1 MCYDAFGEM
10 EEYMKRYKILIYM
23 LGLIMIISL
32 SGCSKDNQ
40 DDEENTNE
48 AVEVEQKKDDVVD
61 GKIVADAT
69 MLTVGDTK
77 VSYSEVM
84 VYVNMIRDKYEPL
97 FSEYIW
103 SFKVDE
109 EKSFED
115 MAKEEIINQ
124 IIRLKI
130 MNSIAAQRGIE
141 LSEDEK
147 LDIQDSAA
155 EYLTQITQDDQEEYG
170 INLDIVKTI
179 YEDNVIAQK
188 LFDVVTADVKTN
200 VSKEESHT
208 VTLKQF
214 AALYYGRDRDGNI
227 LNKTETQK
235 SDAKAKVIKAY
246 DQIVRNKNDFITY
259 ADNHSD
265 LDEVVISVSVGEYE
279 EGIEKEL
286 FKLKA
291 GQTSI
296 ALDLGDGYYFFE
308 CISPDDEK
316 AREERVIEIV
326 KERQNEM
333 FSKEYDEWLQESK
346 VYIVTNLWNMIKF

>member
-1 MCYDAFGEM
+1 
-10 EEYMKRYKILIYM
+10 MKQYRYLMYILILVFAM
-23 LGLIMIISL
+23 SV
-32 SGCSKDNQ
+32 SGCSKE
-40 DDEENTNE
+40 DEKENENTNE
-48 AVEVEQKKDDVVD
+48 AVEVEQEKDDVVD
-61 GKIVADAT
+61 GKIVSDAV
-69 MLTVGDTK
+69 MLTVSDREVT
-77 VSYSEVM
+77 YSEVM

-103 SFKVDE
+103 NFKVDV

-124 IIRLKI
+124 IVRLKI
-130 MNSIAAQRGIE
+130 MNAIAQDRGIG

-155 EYLTQITQDDQEEYG
+155 EYLTHITQDDQERYG
-170 INLDIVKTI
+170 INLDIVRTI

-188 LFDVVTADVKTN
+188 LFDVVTGDVETN

-208 VTLKQF
+208 ITLKQF

-227 LNKTETQK
+227 LNKTKEQK
-235 SDAKAKVIKAY
+235 AAAKEDIIKAY

-265 LDEVVISVSVGEYE
+265 LDAVVIAVSKGEFKE
-279 EGIEKEL
+279 NIEKEL
-286 FKLKA
+286 FKLKE
-291 GQTSI
+291 GETSI
-296 ALDLGDGYYFFE
+296 ALDLGDGFYFFE
-308 CISPDDEK
+308 CISADDKK
-316 AREERVIEIV
+316 AREERINEIV

-333 FSKEYDEWLQESK
+333 FSKEYNKWLQESK

>member
-1 MCYDAFGEM
+1 
-10 EEYMKRYKILIYM
+10 MKRYRYLVYLLVLVFVVSI
-23 LGLIMIISL
+23 
-32 SGCSKDNQ
+32 SGCSKEEENDN
-40 DDEENTNE
+40 ENTNE
-48 AVEVEQKKDDVVD
+48 AVEVEQEKDDVVD
-61 GKIVADAT
+61 GKIVSDAV
-69 MLTVGDTK
+69 MLTVSDIK
-77 VSYSEVM
+77 VTYSEVM
-84 VYVNMIRDKYEPL
+84 VYVNMIREKYEPL

-124 IIRLKI
+124 IVRLKI
-130 MNSIAAQRGIE
+130 MNTIAESRGIG

-147 LDIQDSAA
+147 LDVQDSAA
-155 EYLTQITQDDQEEYG
+155 EYLTRITQEDQKEYG
-170 INLDIVKTI
+170 INLDTVRII

-188 LFDVVTADVKTN
+188 LFDVVTADVETN

-208 VTLKQF
+208 ITLKQF
-214 AALYYGRDRDGNI
+214 TALYYGRDRDGNI
-227 LNKTETQK
+227 LNKTKEQK
-235 SDAKAKVIKAY
+235 ATAKEEIIKAY

-265 LDEVVISVSVGEYE
+265 LDEVVIAVSKGEFE
-279 EGIEKEL
+279 ESIEKEL
-286 FKLKA
+286 FKLKE

-296 ALDLGDGYYFFE
+296 ALDLGDGFYFFE
-308 CISPDDEK
+308 CISSDDEK
-316 AREERVIEIV
+316 AREERVNEIV

-333 FSKEYDEWLQESK
+333 FSKEYDNWLEESK